1 MIDDIESSFSAISG
15 GCYPRICQTIRAKET
30 LFEELGLGAER
41 LPGPCEGRSAAVLPE
56 LLGQLRPE
64 RDRPLPRFRLRGVL
78 SASHE
83 RLTDTENGPGR
94 VSEVDVAPAKP

>member
-41 LPGPCEGRSAAVLPE
+41 LPG
-56 LLGQLRPE
+56 
-64 RDRPLPRFRLRGVL
+64 
-78 SASHE
+78 
-83 RLTDTENGPGR
+83 
-94 VSEVDVAPAKP
+94 EVDVPLGR